1 MTYLG
6 FHARFS
12 MPALV
17 AVGVLVALAPLPP
30 AWWASGSVVLCVL
43 FVIVLAFTSPW
54 DNAAVKWGTWDFPP
68 DRVWFRIAYLPVEEY
83 AFFLLQTAIV
93 ALLTIGLVSYSGGHP
108 YVGSIHYSEGAAAA
122 TYLIGWFGVGTVLR
136 KHSAF
141 SKRFTYAWHLLY
153 WFVPVVIVQWII
165 ASEILVPHLRIV
177 AASTLAVGTYFTV
190 ADVVAVRHGI
200 WFFDERQI
208 TGTKLASVL
217 PWEEVAFFYITS
229 LLVAQSTLLLL
240 PPFHSSG

>member
-12 MPALV
+12 VPALLAVGAFV
-17 AVGVLVALAPLPP
+17 AVSPLPS
-30 AWWASGSVVLCVL
+30 AWWTTGAAVLCVL
-43 FVIVLAFTSPW
+43 FAIVLAFTSPW

-68 DRVWFRIAYLPVEEY
+68 DRVWFRIKYLPVEEY

-93 ALLTIGLVSYSGGHP
+93 ALLTIGLVSYSGGHT
-108 YVGSIHYSEGAAAA
+108 YVGSIRVSEAAAA
-122 TYLIGWFGVGTVLR
+122 GTYLAGWFVVGTVLR
-136 KHSAF
+136 RQPGF
-141 SKRFTYAWHLLY
+141 SRRFTYAWHLLY

-165 ASEILVPHLRIV
+165 ASEILIPHLLIV
-177 AASTLAVGTYFTV
+177 ATSTLTVGTYFTI
-190 ADVVAVRHGI
+190 ADVIAVRNGI
-200 WFFDERQI
+200 WFFDEQQI
-208 TGTKLASVL
+208 TGTKLSSIL
-217 PWEEVAFFYITS
+217 PWEEIAFFYITS